1 MKWMI
6 VEINGIT
13 SIVGELNLE
22 QKQEIVGGFIEFVNT
37 QYGDMIVN
45 EEGLLHGLPVNDVAS
60 LLAGKQIV
68 GRVLMEVKE
77 ELEK

>member
-1 MKWMI
+1 MSDNKPCKC
-6 VEINGIT
+6 NGKLYQMGYI
-13 SIVGELNLE
+13 GR
-22 QKQEIVGGFIEFVNT
+22 VGGYIEFVNT